1 MKKRFIICQFL
12 KYNCGI
18 VIEISLHG
26 RGGQGVVAAGE
37 LLVRAAVKQGIYA
50 QSIPFFGGERRG
62 APVRS
67 GVRISDRPIYTHE
80 GIKNADII
88 TVFDTSLL
96 NIINIGI
103 LKENGSLLVNAPSVQ
118 KIVSNTYYVDATS
131 IAKSLGLVIAGW
143 PLVNTAL
150 MGALAKLSGLVNIED
165 LKAIAKEQFSGERGE
180 LNAQAIEL
188 GANRVRKVG

>member
-1 MKKRFIICQFL
+1 M
-12 KYNCGI
+12 
-18 VIEISLHG
+18 IEISLHG

-67 GVRISDRPIYTHE
+67 GVRISDKPIYTHE
-80 GIKNADII
+80 SIRSADII
-88 TVFDTSLL
+88 AVFDTSLL
-96 NIINIGI
+96 SIISLDM
-103 LKENGSLLVNAPSVQ
+103 LKENGSLLVNAPSAQ
-118 KIVSNTYYVDATS
+118 KLATNTYYVDATS

-150 MGALAKLSGLVNIED
+150 MGALTKLSGLVDIED
-165 LKAIAKEQFSGERGE
+165 LKAIAREQFSGERGE
-180 LNAQAIEL
+180 LNARAIEL
-188 GANRVRKVG
+188 GANEVKKVE

>member
-1 MKKRFIICQFL
+1 
-12 KYNCGI
+12 
-18 VIEISLHG
+18 
-26 RGGQGVVAAGE
+26 
-37 LLVRAAVKQGIYA
+37 
-50 QSIPFFGGERRG
+50 
-62 APVRS
+62 
-67 GVRISDRPIYTHE
+67 
-80 GIKNADII
+80 
-88 TVFDTSLL
+88 
-96 NIINIGI
+96 
-103 LKENGSLLVNAPSVQ
+103 
-118 KIVSNTYYVDATS
+118 TS

>member
-1 MKKRFIICQFL
+1 M
-12 KYNCGI
+12 
-18 VIEISLHG
+18 IEISLHG

-103 LKENGSLLVNAPSVQ
+103 LKEN
-118 KIVSNTYYVDATS
+118 
-131 IAKSLGLVIAGW
+131 
-143 PLVNTAL
+143 
-150 MGALAKLSGLVNIED
+150 
-165 LKAIAKEQFSGERGE
+165 
-180 LNAQAIEL
+180 
-188 GANRVRKVG
+188 

>member
-1 MKKRFIICQFL
+1 
-12 KYNCGI
+12 
-18 VIEISLHG
+18 
-26 RGGQGVVAAGE
+26 
-37 LLVRAAVKQGIYA
+37 
-50 QSIPFFGGERRG
+50 ERRG

-88 TVFDTSLL
+88 TVFDKSLL

>member
-1 MKKRFIICQFL
+1 M
-12 KYNCGI
+12 
-18 VIEISLHG
+18 IEISLHG